1 MKYSVKDK
9 SLYWMFIMF
18 AIIEII
24 ERTYISLPSMTIF
37 LSFGLYYW
45 VYLTITHARSLPLF
59 KEFNGVRIVFLFL
72 FWNLIV
78 IIRGL
83 LDCND
88 YWDYKMV
95 LLSKGPFLFFSL
107 SIFLATEL
115 NLLRKIL
122 SFLMKYYLILSLLLI
137 RPVFWSNTGRII
149 SNLLPL
155 SLLFIKRFKIWL
167 LLFTFISIPFT
178 WGARGWIIRACCG
191 IFLAFIFYL
200 WESSFLKD
208 RVVNFILKLMYVL
221 CITLPL
227 IFVYLGY
234 TGKFNVFAMDQYI
247 SVENEKNIVDT
258 RSFLYEKVNDKLE
271 STKKTWIG
279 LGGISSYWDDFFED
293 ADVYAELRNKG
304 RMSTE
309 SGILNMYLYGGWIGA
324 FLFSCLFWCSAYY
337 GIYQSKN
344 IVCKLIGSFLI
355 FRWVVSFVDEPETW
369 LCSNLMMYIFMGICL
384 NRKLRNISNEQWFNW
399 LKSIGRV

>member
-1 MKYSVKDK
+1 MRYSVKDK
-9 SLYWMFIMF
+9 HLYWLFVMF

-24 ERTYISLPSMTIF
+24 QRTYISFPSTTFI
-37 LSFGLYYW
+37 LSLGLYYW
-45 VYLTITHARSLPLF
+45 VYLSIRHARSQALF
-59 KEFNGVRIVFLFL
+59 REFNGVKIIFLFL
-72 FWNLIV
+72 FWNLVI

-83 LDCND
+83 FDCND

-95 LLSKGPFLFFSL
+95 LLNKGPFLFFSL
-107 SIFLATEL
+107 SVFLVTKL
-115 NLLRKIL
+115 NLLRKIF
-122 SFLMKYYLILSLLLI
+122 SFLMKYYLMLSLLLI

-155 SLLFIKRFKIWL
+155 SLLFFKRYKIWL

-200 WESSFLKD
+200 WKASFIKD
-208 RVVNFILKLMYVL
+208 RLVNFILKLMYVL
-221 CITLPL
+221 CIALPL
-227 IFVYLGY
+227 IFVYMGY

-258 RSFLYEKVNDKLE
+258 RSFLYKKVNDKLE
-271 STKKTWIG
+271 RTNKTWIG
-279 LGGISSYWDDFFED
+279 LGGISSYWDDFYED
-293 ADVYAELRNKG
+293 ADVYAGLRNKG
-304 RMSTE
+304 RMATE

-337 GIYQSKN
+337 GVYRSQN
-344 IVCKLIGSFLI
+344 IVCKLIGSFII
-355 FRWVVSFVDEPETW
+355 FRWVVSFVDEPEIW
-369 LCSNLMMYIFMGICL
+369 LCSNLMMYFFMGICL
-384 NRKLRNISNEQWFNW
+384 NRKLRNVSNEQWFNW
-399 LKSIGRV
+399 FKSIR